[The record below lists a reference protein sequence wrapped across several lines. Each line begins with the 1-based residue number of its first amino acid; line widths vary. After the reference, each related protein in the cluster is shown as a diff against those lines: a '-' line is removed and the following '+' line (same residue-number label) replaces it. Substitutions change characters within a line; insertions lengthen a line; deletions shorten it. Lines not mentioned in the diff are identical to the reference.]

1 MATTQKS
8 PAQGLT
14 QAEFDAMIPNRGF
27 IVLKREDQ
35 QTVEGAIILVPQSE
49 DDRRKKPT
57 VARVVKIGNPDRT
70 EKTDVPIPF
79 QVKVG
84 DRVIVDAFA
93 GHDIEISDTGERLVM
108 MGECEMHAIIEDGVS
123 FKS

>member
-1 MATTQKS
+1 MATSLRS

-14 QAEFDAMIPNRGF
+14 QAEYEKMIPNRGF
-27 IVLKREDQ
+27 VVLKREDQ
-35 QTVEGAIILVPQSE
+35 QTVEGAILLVPQSE
-49 DDRRKKPT
+49 DDRRKRPT

-70 EKTDVPIPF
+70 EKTDAPIPF

-93 GHDIEISDTGERLVM
+93 GHDIEITDTGERLVM
-108 MGECEMHAIIEDGVS
+108 MGECEMHAIIDDGVS
-123 FKS
+123 FKN